1 MPAHAEP
8 HDSRQGRRPKAL
20 GEGTRGKQGTR
31 TAQRYEDF
39 ARAIGAQAG
48 SSWHLEHE
56 KIRRGSVAGTVDQR
70 RYLHAAASQSP
81 ERAQ

>member
-1 MPAHAEP
+1 MPKLPTAARAGVRKPSGKEP
-8 HDSRQGRRPKAL
+8 AGSRAPG
-20 GEGTRGKQGTR
+20 

-39 ARAIGAQAG
+39 APAISAQAG

-56 KIRRGSVAGTVDQR
+56 KMRQGSAAGIVDQR
-70 RYLHAAASQSP
+70 RNLHAAASQSP